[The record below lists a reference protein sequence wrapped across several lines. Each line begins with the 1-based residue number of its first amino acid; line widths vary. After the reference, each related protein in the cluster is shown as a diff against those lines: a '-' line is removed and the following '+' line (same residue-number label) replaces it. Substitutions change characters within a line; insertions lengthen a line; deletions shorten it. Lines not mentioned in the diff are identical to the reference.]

1 MSSDNSKANL
11 IAQSLSAA
19 AVVLSLVF
27 VGLEV
32 RESGRQTAL
41 NTRSVQAS
49 AYQELIGRIL
59 DFNEANVARP
69 ELIITI
75 SRALFDSLPEDEQR
89 QRRSIVVARFRFGD
103 LAYYQYELGMLT
115 EERLESAIRPATG
128 PICSWL
134 FLEVWSDMKDNFVSS
149 YRQFIDDI
157 ISDNENCR
165 EIP

>member
-1 MSSDNSKANL
+1 MRDRGRFAG
-11 IAQSLSAA
+11 IASAV

-69 ELIITI
+69 ELIINI

-89 QRRSIVVARFRFGD
+89 QRRSMVVARFRYGD

-115 EERLESAIRPATG
+115 EERLE
-128 PICSWL
+128 
-134 FLEVWSDMKDNFVSS
+134 DNFVSS